1 MRRLNSKDDISV
13 HAISGIHTV
22 LLNMDAK
29 KGKEK
34 GLLGFAIKRI
44 DHSEDESSWLRG
56 FRTFEINAD
65 SHHPGTLV
73 STWKNPIQDFHW
85 GDYTVKPGHKY
96 TYTVVPVRGTPG
108 NLEHDKGIK
117 VTISTEDEDQG
128 EHAVFFNRAVA
139 GSQAYARKFG
149 NLPPDEVGPPALKW
163 LSRGLVE
170 AMVEFIDQAKGKD
183 WSLYASVY
191 EFNYIPVLEEFKKA
205 IDRGVNVKIVFDNK
219 DNKSGPGEEN
229 RKAMKKA
236 GIDPKYTIERN
247 SNPSYISH
255 NKFILLLE
263 KGKPRQVWTGS
274 TNITEGGI
282 FGHSNVGHI
291 IRNEKIAAA
300 YHSYWQELS
309 GDPEAKTLRPYND
322 QNTPLPGK
330 NAPRRYIHPVF
341 SSRGSLEALDWYA
354 EKMEAAK
361 SSVFLTA
368 AFGISKEFQS
378 VLEEDKPYLRYVLLD
393 KPGKGLDL
401 IKRHHD
407 NMISIGGVLND
418 NALDDWFDKKWK
430 AERLT
435 GLNTHVQYIHTKY
448 MLIDPLGDDPMV
460 ITGSA
465 NFSENSTRNNDENMV
480 IIRGNKRVADMYLG
494 EFMRLFDH
502 FRFRGTKIGA
512 KAEDREGA
520 HPDLHLAPDD
530 SWTKEFFQKGHHKEM
545 QKKLFRGY

>member
-1 MRRLNSKDDISV
+1 MRRLNNKYDISV

-22 LLNMDAK
+22 LLNMDARNS
-29 KGKEK
+29 KEK

-44 DHSEDESSWLRG
+44 DQTEDESSWLKG
-56 FRTFEINAD
+56 FRTFEINAS

-73 STWKNPIQDFHW
+73 STWNNPIQDFHW
-85 GDYTVKPGHKY
+85 GDYTAKPGYKY
-96 TYTVVPVRGTPG
+96 TYIVVPVRGTPN
-108 NLEHDKGIK
+108 NLVHDKAIRIS
-117 VTISTEDEDQG
+117 ISTEDEDQG

-149 NLPPDEVGPPALKW
+149 NLPPDKVGPPALKW

-170 AMVEFIDQAKGKD
+170 AMVEFISQAKGKG
-183 WSLYASVY
+183 WGLYASVY
-191 EFNYIPVLEEFKKA
+191 EFNYVPVLEEFKKA
-205 IDRGVNVKIVFDNK
+205 IDRGVDVRIVFDNK
-219 DNKSGPGEEN
+219 KNGPGAEN
-229 RKAMKKA
+229 RRAMKEA
-236 GIDPKYTIERN
+236 GIEPKFTIERN
-247 SNPSYISH
+247 ANSSYISH
-255 NKFILLLE
+255 NKFFLLL
-263 KGKPRQVWTGS
+263 KNGKPEQVWTGS

-300 YHSYWQELS
+300 YHAYWQKLS
-309 GDPEAKTLRPYND
+309 GDTEAKNLRPFND
-322 QNTPLPGK
+322 QNSPLPKK
-330 NAPRRYIHPVF
+330 NAPRKYIQPIF

-354 EKMEAAK
+354 EKMESAK
-361 SSVFLTA
+361 SSVFMTA

-393 KPGKGLDL
+393 KPGEGLDL
-401 IKRHHD
+401 IRRHHD

-418 NALDDWFDKKWK
+418 NVLDDWFDAKWK

-435 GLNTHVQYIHTKY
+435 GLNVHVQYIHTKY
-448 MLIDPLGDDPMV
+448 MLIDPFGDDPMI

-465 NFSENSTRNNDENMV
+465 NFSKNSTINNDENMA
-480 IIRGNKRVADMYLG
+480 IIRGNKRVVDMYLG

-512 KAEDREGA
+512 KAKDRQGA
-520 HPDLHLAPDD
+520 HPSLHLAPDD
-530 SWTKEFFQKGHHKEM
+530 SWTKKFFQKGHTKEI